1 MYIGSSAN
9 KWAGVYATGG
19 VITSSDQRLKTD
31 IKNLDTKYLKF
42 IKKVTPRM
50 YKLTDGTSGRYHL
63 GFIAQEIEKTME
75 ECDISGIEFAGLIKT
90 PVYENNLF
98 DKNGNVVGYDTN
110 SKVIDYTYHLRY
122 DEFIAPILLY
132 LQEIDARLTNAGF

>member
-1 MYIGSSAN
+1 MELKNGKHSISAKFANAQDAKNAQTALYNAGISHVTLDKISRFNIESSPEE
-9 KWAGVYATGG
+9 T
-19 VITSSDQRLKTD
+19 
-31 IKNLDTKYLKF
+31 
-42 IKKVTPRM
+42 
-50 YKLTDGTSGRYHL
+50 
-63 GFIAQEIEKTME
+63 QEIEKTME